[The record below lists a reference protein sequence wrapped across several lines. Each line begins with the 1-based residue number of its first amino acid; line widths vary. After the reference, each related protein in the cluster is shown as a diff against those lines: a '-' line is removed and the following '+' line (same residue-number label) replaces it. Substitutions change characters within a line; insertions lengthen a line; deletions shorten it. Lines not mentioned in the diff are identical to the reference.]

1 MLGTGVAG
9 LGWEELFA
17 TGSFGGTQRDRQ
29 ADREGS
35 AACSGLAGWGWFL
48 TLSPHSFVLSAVC
61 LPHSLEFLGSARS
74 PDGCGACCW
83 AILASSHWV
92 PKSSTWHD
100 SQEASETGHWL
111 SVALPWLLKT
121 IDKGAEKIPPKPP

>member
-48 TLSPHSFVLSAVC
+48 TLSPHSFVLSAV
-61 LPHSLEFLGSARS
+61 
-74 PDGCGACCW
+74 
-83 AILASSHWV
+83 
-92 PKSSTWHD
+92 
-100 SQEASETGHWL
+100 
-111 SVALPWLLKT
+111 
-121 IDKGAEKIPPKPP
+121 